1 MIFVGA
7 DGCKKGWFAVRLTD
21 GVEWKVKAFVDI
33 HSLWAEFHDAAV
45 ILIDIPI
52 GLKEHGP
59 RERECDLEARRLL
72 GRGRASSVFRVPCRK
87 AVYAP
92 REKAS
97 EVNFELTRK
106 GLSPPVYGILSK
118 IREINGFL
126 SRHETSKSI
135 IREIHPEICFWA
147 LSGFHPMKYRKKRT
161 DGIIERER
169 VLQSVYAPSREIIEY
184 SHRAYSRKVVSKDDV
199 LDALAAAITAKLGF
213 NRFFTIPEKPPI
225 DSSGLPMEMVYFVPE
240 K

>member
-1 MIFVGA
+1 MMFVGV
-7 DGCKKGWFAVRLTD
+7 DGCKKGWFVVKLTD
-21 GVEWKVKAFVDI
+21 GVEWETRVFENIDAI
-33 HSLWAEFHDAAV
+33 WAKFRNAAV

-59 RERECDLEARRLL
+59 MERECDLEARRFL

-97 EVNFELTRK
+97 EINSELTGKR
-106 GLSPPVYGILSK
+106 LSPPVYSILSK
-118 IREINGFL
+118 IREVDEFL
-126 SRHETSKSI
+126 SRNGSSRLI
-135 IREIHPEICFWA
+135 VREIHPEICFWA
-147 LSGFHPMKYRKKRT
+147 LSGFHPMKYRKKRQ
-161 DGIIERER
+161 DGVLEREK
-169 VLQSVYAPSREIIEY
+169 VLQSVYPLSKEIIDRSY
-184 SHRAYSRKVVSKDDV
+184 NRKYLSKDDV

-213 NRFFTIPEKPPI
+213 NRFFTIPENPPI
-225 DSSGLPMEMVYFVPE
+225 DSNGLRMEMVYFIPE